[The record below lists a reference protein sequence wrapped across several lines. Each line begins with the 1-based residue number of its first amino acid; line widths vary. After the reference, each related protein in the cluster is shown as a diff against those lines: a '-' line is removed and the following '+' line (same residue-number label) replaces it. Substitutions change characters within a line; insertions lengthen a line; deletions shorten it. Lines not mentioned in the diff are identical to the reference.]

1 MKLAHFLQTDLKKTL
16 GMLKIFAA
24 VLTIRVTHDMRLD
37 KGGVEA
43 VGVNGLLYG
52 QDRFLDIGVL
62 DNHLLGRLIGQT
74 LVICGQRT

>member
-62 DNHLLGRLIGQT
+62 DNHLLGRLIGHK